1 MKRNVQSLSICVPG
15 KQCINR
21 CKFCV
26 SCMHTDI
33 YKNQMDENLPFYDLY
48 FEDYVK
54 RLIFAKENDANI
66 MMITGDI
73 EPLQNRSFLQTLSL
87 INKYVLPHSGCSAFN
102 WIEIQTSAVG
112 FDQSYARFLRNTVGV
127 SVFSFSLSSF
137 DNRKNAE
144 IVNMP
149 KNKRV
154 NIKKVCSMAKEYDF
168 TLRLSLNM
176 SKEMLRSV
184 GVTVNDN
191 AAYFTKAN
199 NYHLAIQN
207 IFQKAQEFGADQ
219 LTFRKLYTSGVNEQ
233 SNWILENGLGSDLF
247 FTVLHSYVKS
257 HGKLIGIL
265 PYGYEQY
272 SVNGISVVID
282 EDCMNEE
289 KVDKEA
295 SKYFVLR
302 PDCKL
307 YNGWNKEDIIF

>member
-15 KQCINR
+15 RKCINK

-48 FEDYVK
+48 FKDYVK

-87 INKYVLPHSGCSAFN
+87 INNYVLPQSGCSPFN

-112 FDQSYARFLRNTVGV
+112 FDQPYARFLRNTVGV
-127 SVFSFSLSSF
+127 SVFSFSLSSL

-144 IVNMP
+144 IVAMP

-154 NIKKVCSMAKEYDF
+154 NIKKACSIAKEYDF

-184 GVTVNDN
+184 GITVNDN
-191 AAYFTKAN
+191 DDYITKGD
-199 NYHLAIQN
+199 NYYLAIQN
-207 IFQKAQEFGADQ
+207 IFQKAQELGADQ
-219 LTFRKLYTSGVNEQ
+219 ITFRKFYTDGDNEQ
-233 SNWILENGLGSDLF
+233 SNWILKNGLDNLF
-247 FTVLHSYVKS
+247 FSQLHYYVKE

-302 PDCKL
+302 PNCKL

>member
-176 SKEMLRSV
+176 SKEMLKNLIE
-184 GVTVNDN
+184 VTYGRLTVISYSKNN
-191 AAYFTKAN
+191 KCKCGNFKIISSNLLQQEYTK
-199 NYHLAIQN
+199 
-207 IFQKAQEFGADQ
+207 
-219 LTFRKLYTSGVNEQ
+219 SC
-233 SNWILENGLGSDLF
+233 
-247 FTVLHSYVKS
+247 
-257 HGKLIGIL
+257 
-265 PYGYEQY
+265 GYL
-272 SVNGISVVID
+272 
-282 EDCMNEE
+282 
-289 KVDKEA
+289 DKEKHIPNPNRTTHLHRYKGNLSIDRIDSNENYEPSNCNLA
-295 SKYFVLR
+295 TAKEQRYNQTR
-302 PDCKL
+302 CK
-307 YNGWNKEDIIF
+307 KEGVPN